1 MGRHDTERDGQELR
15 SPQAAWDYPW
25 TSPGESG
32 LLTGGRFRPTPA
44 GDLLREFA
52 GRAAVVAVGSN
63 ASPEALHRKL
73 GGQGGH
79 GVVPVLPAGLLGCAV
94 GHSAHVSVPGF
105 VAAAPYR
112 SAYARTAVF
121 VSLLD
126 EEQLVRLDATEPN
139 YQRRR
144 FTSGDALR
152 LELEPDG
159 GPETFHLYDGRWGV
173 IAPPGG
179 SPVPFGT
186 QRSLHELLRVEWPPY
201 VELLGSPPLAPSAGV
216 EDRMRLLAADQN
228 LRTAV
233 REALYATGW
242 ARPSDLAD

>member
-1 MGRHDTERDGQELR
+1 M
-15 SPQAAWDYPW
+15 
-25 TSPGESG
+25 
-32 LLTGGRFRPTPA
+32 
-44 GDLLREFA
+44 
-52 GRAAVVAVGSN
+52 VAVGSN
-63 ASPEALHRKL
+63 ASPDVLHRKL
-73 GGQGGH
+73 SGKGGH
-79 GVVPVLPAGLLGCAV
+79 GVVPVLPASLLGCGV
-94 GHSAHVSVPGF
+94 GHSAHVSVPGY

-112 SAYARTAVF
+112 DAHARTAVF

-144 FTSGDALR
+144 VASVEALR
-152 LELEPDG
+152 LELAARG
-159 GPETFHLYDGRWGV
+159 GPETFHVYDGRWGV

-186 QRSLHELLRVEWPPY
+186 QRSLHQLLRAEWPPY
-201 VELLGSPPLAPSAGV
+201 LDLLGPRLRPTAGV
-216 EDRMRLLAADQN
+216 EDAIRLLAEDDN

-233 REALYATGW
+233 REALHTTGW